1 MDWNIKSRNIKLHDR
16 QRAYIQEK
24 LGKLERYLEGIS
36 DWKVECRFETLRGL
50 GDIFTVQV
58 TLLAERGIILRAEE
72 REKDLNAAVD
82 QVHDNLQRQIRRYK
96 EKHYRR
102 GRLRRSAGEIIN
114 TPLPAYVADA
124 SVDGEDTA
132 PETLEDRQILRAKDV
147 TLRPMFSDE
156 AIEQM
161 ELLGHA
167 FFVYRDAE
175 TEKISVVY
183 RRNDGNYGLIM
194 PR

>member
-1 MDWNIKSRNIKLHDR
+1 MDWNIKSRNMKLHDS
-16 QRAYIQEK
+16 QRDYIQAK

-36 DWKVECRFETLRGL
+36 DWRVDARFETLRGM
-50 GDIFTVQV
+50 GEVFTIQV
-58 TLLAERGIILRAEE
+58 TLIAEHGVLLRAEE
-72 REKDLNAAVD
+72 RDKELTAAVD
-82 QVHDNLQRQIRRYK
+82 RVHDNLQRQIRRFK

-102 GRLRRSAGEIIN
+102 GRLRRQAGEVIDS
-114 TPLPAYVADA
+114 PLPVFEAGDDEEAMEPV
-124 SVDGEDTA
+124 
-132 PETLEDRQILRAKDV
+132 EDRQLLRAKEV

-161 ELLGHA
+161 ELLGHS

-175 TEKISVVY
+175 TEKVSVVY
-183 RRNDGNYGLIM
+183 RRTDGNYGLIM

>member
-16 QRAYIQEK
+16 QREYIQEK

-36 DWKVECRFETLRGL
+36 DWRVECRYETLRGM
-50 GDIFTVQV
+50 GEVFTVQV
-58 TLLAERGIILRAEE
+58 TLMAEHGIILRAEE
-72 REKDLNAAVD
+72 RDKELNAAVD
-82 QVHDNLQRQIRRYK
+82 RVHDNLQRQIRRYK

-114 TPLPAYVADA
+114 TPLPVMASTDGADSA
-124 SVDGEDTA
+124 T
-132 PETLEDRQILRAKDV
+132 ETIEEREILRAKEI

-161 ELLGHA
+161 ELLGHS

-175 TEKISVVY
+175 TEKVSVVY

>member
-1 MDWNIKSRNIKLHDR
+1 MDWNIKSRNMKLHDS
-16 QRAYIQEK
+16 QRDYIQAK

-36 DWKVECRFETLRGL
+36 DWRVEARHETLRGM
-50 GDIFTVQV
+50 GEVFTIQV
-58 TLLAERGIILRAEE
+58 TLIAEHGVLLRAEE
-72 REKDLNAAVD
+72 RDKELAAAVD
-82 QVHDNLQRQIRRYK
+82 RVHDNLQRQIRRFK

-102 GRLRRSAGEIIN
+102 GRLRRQAGEVID
-114 TPLPAYVADA
+114 TPLPALEPVDA
-124 SVDGEDTA
+124 AEETEEA
-132 PETLEDRQILRAKDV
+132 PDPYEERQLLRAKEV

-161 ELLGHA
+161 ELLGHS

-175 TEKISVVY
+175 TEKVSVVY
-183 RRNDGNYGLIM
+183 RRTDGNYGLIM

>member
-16 QRAYIQEK
+16 QREYIQEK

-50 GDIFTVQV
+50 GDTFTVQV
-58 TLLAERGIILRAEE
+58 TLMAEHGIILRAEE
-72 REKDLNAAVD
+72 RDKDLNAAVD

-114 TPLPAYVADA
+114 TPLPAYVADE

-132 PETLEDRQILRAKDV
+132 PEALEDRQILRAKDV